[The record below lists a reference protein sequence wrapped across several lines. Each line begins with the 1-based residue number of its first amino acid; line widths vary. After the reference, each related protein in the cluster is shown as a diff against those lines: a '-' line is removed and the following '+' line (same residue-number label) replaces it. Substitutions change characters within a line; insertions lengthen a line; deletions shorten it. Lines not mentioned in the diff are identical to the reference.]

1 MVVDDHHHH
10 HPRHRSSSQVIL
22 IIIICSPSISGR
34 IQLAAISWSAVALTD
49 ARGDLQTGAH
59 EGTDRPLAGHLVTR
73 HHFEDIYREGGRGGE
88 GGYRSR

>member
-1 MVVDDHHHH
+1 MVVDDHHHQQQQ
-10 HPRHRSSSQVIL
+10 HRSSSQVIL
-22 IIIICSPSISGR
+22 IIIICSPSISGSV
-34 IQLAAISWSAVALTD
+34 QLVAIGGSAIALTD

-59 EGTDRPLAGHLVTR
+59 EGTDGPLAGHLVTR